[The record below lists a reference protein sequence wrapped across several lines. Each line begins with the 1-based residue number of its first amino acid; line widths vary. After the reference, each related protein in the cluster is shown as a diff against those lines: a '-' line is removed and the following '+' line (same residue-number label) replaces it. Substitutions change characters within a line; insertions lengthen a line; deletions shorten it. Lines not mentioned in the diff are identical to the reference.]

1 MFKLQG
7 NSKTSEEIIF
17 KPDDFIGSKPLIMR
31 IYEKDGFA
39 AVQIACAM
47 VTIPCLAAYTWI
59 WNKYKDPE
67 AMEGIER
74 LKKFYQVA
82 KIEGLDEK
90 GE

>member
-1 MFKLQG
+1 MIF
-7 NSKTSEEIIF
+7 KTS
-17 KPDDFIGSKPLIMR
+17 DFIGSKPLIMR
-31 IYEKDGFA
+31 IYEKDGFE

-59 WNKYKDPE
+59 WNKHKDPE
-67 AMEGIER
+67 AMEGIKR
-74 LKKFYQVA
+74 LKKFYRVT